1 MKSNLLKQVN
11 PTQTNSD
18 AKLIDEILILSQLS
32 SPTHQLRTK
41 IKEFIELYEQE
52 KRNTK
57 KIKEKN
63 SSFLKQVDK
72 RTLKLNAMSSKKD
85 RLLAQQSKMAAMGEM
100 MDAVAHQWKQPLNS
114 LSMMNEMLK
123 DDFKDGLVDEN
134 YIDELSQ
141 NTQIQIEHM
150 INTLN
155 EFRTFFRPSKENEEF
170 FVEKCIKSVGI
181 LMKDELI
188 KNNININLD
197 LKDNIKINGLANEF
211 KHLFLNLISNSID
224 AFNEKDIQKRDIF
237 IRSYKQDG
245 IRYIEF
251 EDSAGG
257 IPQNV
262 IADIFKP
269 NVTTK
274 AEGKGTGIG
283 LYMSSQIVQKSG
295 GKISVR
301 NSDMGALFTII
312 LR

>member
-1 MKSNLLKQVN
+1 MLED
-11 PTQTNSD
+11 SD
-18 AKLIDEILILSQLS
+18 KKLIDEITILSRM
-32 SPTHQLRTK
+32 PTTTHKLREQIQK
-41 IKEFIELYEQE
+41 LAQLYEQE
-52 KRNTK
+52 KKNTQ
-57 KIKEKN
+57 KIKKKN
-63 SSFLKQVDK
+63 SYFLKQVDK
-72 RTLKLNAMSSKKD
+72 RTVKMNAISSKKD
-85 RLLAQQSKMAAMGEM
+85 RMLAQQSKMAAMGEM

-123 DDFKDGLVDEN
+123 DDFKDNLVDEE
-134 YIDELSQ
+134 YIDELTQ

-155 EFRTFFRPSKENEEF
+155 EFRTFFRPSKGSEEF
-170 FVEKCIKSVGI
+170 CLQECINSVSI

-188 KNNININLD
+188 KNNINITLE
-197 LKDNIKINGLANEF
+197 LKDNIKIDGLSNEF

-224 AFNEKDIQKRDIF
+224 AFNEKELQSRDIF
-237 IRSYKQDG
+237 IRSYISNE

-251 EDSAGG
+251 EDTAGG
-257 IPQNV
+257 IPQHV

-274 AEGKGTGIG
+274 AVGKGTGIG

-301 NSDMGALFTII
+301 NSDIGALFTIT